1 MHFPPSYSGYTRLKY
16 FKPLLA
22 PFHVLSI
29 ATFGLCFPGEKLVS
43 VAIWNPMPERIKKK
57 GGGWKEIDKT
67 RKGGEEMKEMKQ
79 KKDRDEVRSILADSS
94 RDRRTLV
101 LLFVP
106 YFSPWLKLP
115 LSLSLSLSL
124 PHLHFL
130 LPLSLFTLP
139 TRFPQHLFPWG
150 NLQP

>member
-1 MHFPPSYSGYTRLKY
+1 VSQ
-16 FKPLLA
+16 
-22 PFHVLSI
+22 
-29 ATFGLCFPGEKLVS
+29 FGTLCQKEYKK
-43 VAIWNPMPERIKKK
+43 ER
-57 GGGWKEIDKT
+57 EIDKT
-67 RKGGEEMKEMKQ
+67 RKGSEEMKEMKQ

-124 PHLHFL
+124 PLSLLHSSSFYDFPVIYVDFL
-130 LPLSLFTLP
+130 LSLLLS
-139 TRFPQHLFPWG
+139 
-150 NLQP
+150 

>member
-1 MHFPPSYSGYTRLKY
+1 VSQ
-16 FKPLLA
+16 
-22 PFHVLSI
+22 
-29 ATFGLCFPGEKLVS
+29 FGTLCQ
-43 VAIWNPMPERIKKK
+43 KKK
-57 GGGWKEIDKT
+57 GGGEREIDKT

-79 KKDRDEVRSILADSS
+79 KKDRDEVRSILADSL

-124 PHLHFL
+124 P
-130 LPLSLFTLP
+130 PSLFVTSLALHP
-139 TRFPQHLFPWG
+139 PNEVSAASVPVG
-150 NLQP
+150 

>member
-1 MHFPPSYSGYTRLKY
+1 MCALSAELQWVRTTEVLQTTAGTILRFIHRNIWTLLSG
-16 FKPLLA
+16 
-22 PFHVLSI
+22 
-29 ATFGLCFPGEKLVS
+29 GETCQCRNLEPYARK
-43 VAIWNPMPERIKKK
+43 NKKRER
-57 GGGWKEIDKT
+57 EIDKT
-67 RKGGEEMKEMKQ
+67 RKSGEEMKEMKQ

-115 LSLSLSLSL
+115 PHPLSLSLS
-124 PHLHFL
+124 HLHFL